1 MAVTKLSSGKKRWQA
16 DWTTP
21 DGRRHR
27 KNFDTKREAHDHWH
41 AMLRSIRSGTYIDP
55 KAASKLTVDGLYQD
69 WIHRISTVGARGRKP
84 ASPKT
89 VDNYRRCFENYVS
102 PRWGTTP
109 ISKVHYDDV
118 AAWIVG
124 LNGQDGKTAGPTTR
138 REVAL
143 HFGRLMGH
151 AVKRRLLAANP
162 AKDALG
168 QMDYVPARV
177 KQRQHVYL
185 TMPQLA
191 SLAAECKGFELMVMV
206 AGTCGLRWGE
216 ITALTYGDLHLGVK
230 PSLTISR
237 AYSEIGGKLVLG
249 PTKSGEN
256 RVVPLPKVVAERL
269 AAAAGS
275 ASAGTRVFSGGR
287 GSALRDST
295 WTKRHYSPAIARLR
309 AEDPDF
315 PRPTF
320 HDLRH
325 TAVSLAISSG
335 ANVKVVQ
342 RIAGHATATMTL
354 DTYAGLFDHDL
365 HDSAERL
372 NRALEAM
379 NWR

>member
-1 MAVTKLSSGKKRWQA
+1 MAVTKLSSGVKRWEA
-16 DWTTP
+16 DWTTA
-21 DGRRHR
+21 DGRRKR
-27 KNFDTKREAHDHWH
+27 KRFATKREADDHWH
-41 AMLRSIRSGTYIDP
+41 EMTRAVRSGAYIDP
-55 KAASKLTVDGLYQD
+55 KAASKLTVDGLYRE
-69 WIHRISTVGARGRKP
+69 WIQRVSTIGANGRKP

-89 VDNYRRCFENYVS
+89 VDNYRRCYENYVG

-118 AAWIVG
+118 AAWIIGLKGKDGKPAGDATRHDVG
-124 LNGQDGKTAGPTTR
+124 LY
-138 REVAL
+138 
-143 HFGRLMGH
+143 FGRLMGH
-151 AVKRRLLAANP
+151 AVKRRLLMANP

-168 QMDYVPARV
+168 QTDYVPARV
-177 KQRQHVYL
+177 KQRDHVYL
-185 TMPQLA
+185 TMA
-191 SLAAECKGFELMVMV
+191 ELAALAKACKGFELMVML

-216 ITALTYGDLHLGVK
+216 ITALTHRDLKLGAK
-230 PSLTISR
+230 PSLSVNK

-269 AAAAGS
+269 AATAGNAAAGS
-275 ASAGTRVFSGGR
+275 RVFSGGR
-287 GSALRDST
+287 GSALRNGT
-295 WTKRHYSPAIARLR
+295 WTKRHYSPAIAVLR

-335 ANVKVVQ
+335 ANIKVVQ
-342 RIAGHATATMTL
+342 RIAGHASATMTL

-379 NWR
+379 NWK